1 MRTCRGGKRWQ
12 EVSRLL
18 HYLARRSSL
27 IRQKSGHN
35 FHHSPVIGRIQN
47 FASFPWNSRAISSPS
62 WLWRSRCYVGK
73 LSAIPTPD
81 CFKAVFCSELWAH
94 FYARCIRAALRHRPS
109 VAVQLWS
116 EEKKK
121 EEVPEWNIPHLS
133 SHADCRP
140 GRVNFSWISIPMIGR
155 SQLYIYKHW
164 HRCERALLKSAE
176 LSSIRFKY
184 CKGST
189 RV

>member
-35 FHHSPVIGRIQN
+35 FHHSPVIGRIHN
-47 FASFPWNSRAISSPS
+47 FASFPWNSGAISSPS

-121 EEVPEWNIPHLS
+121 RRSAWMKYPAPQLPCRLPTRTCQLLLDQHPHDWKITTL
-133 SHADCRP
+133 HLQTLTQ
-140 GRVNFSWISIPMIGR
+140 M
-155 SQLYIYKHW
+155 
-164 HRCERALLKSAE
+164 RA
-176 LSSIRFKY
+176 RFA
-184 CKGST
+184 
-189 RV
+189 